1 MKDVPTV
8 SVVIPTFNRRQR
20 LHRVLSGLAAQTFD
34 GDVETV
40 VVSDGSTDGTDTY
53 LASGA
58 TPLPVVSA
66 TQPNQGPAVA
76 RNHGVE
82 LATGDLV
89 VFIDDDVVPDRGL
102 ISAHV
107 AAHARLGDDVVVIGP
122 MLDPPDHRMS
132 MWIRWEQAMLAKQ
145 YTAMTRGDFEPTAR
159 QFYTGNA
166 SVLRRHVIDVGG
178 FDSSFRRAEDVELAY
193 RLADRGVHFAYE
205 PAAIGY
211 HYAARSF
218 DSWRS
223 TGYAYG
229 RNDVIFCRDASRR
242 DILGWLPDEYRDRN
256 VMVRALTRLCV
267 PRPWLATAV
276 SRCLRVVARAG
287 KMVRSETITRQALSG
302 IYNVAYYRGVADE
315 LGDPE
320 LLWRWIDHDDGP
332 NRWRK

>member
-1 MKDVPTV
+1 MNGVFRERVLLVLEDEVGIVGGAFGDGRPTADMSAHSGEKTRRRGVVRDVPRV

-20 LHRVLSGLAAQTFD
+20 LHRVLAGLAAQTFD

-40 VVSDGSTDGTDTY
+40 VVSDGSTDGTDAY

-66 TQPNQGPAVA
+66 TQENQGPAVA

-132 MWIRWEQAMLAKQ
+132 MWIQWEQSMLAKQ

-166 SVLRRHVIDVGG
+166 SVLRRHVVDVGG

-193 RLADRGVHFAYE
+193 RLA
-205 PAAIGY
+205 
-211 HYAARSF
+211 
-218 DSWRS
+218 
-223 TGYAYG
+223 
-229 RNDVIFCRDASRR
+229 
-242 DILGWLPDEYRDRN
+242 
-256 VMVRALTRLCV
+256 
-267 PRPWLATAV
+267 V
-276 SRCLRVVARAG
+276 SRCALRLRAG
-287 KMVRSETITRQALSG
+287 GDRLPLRRPQLRFVAVDRLHVR
-302 IYNVAYYRGVADE
+302 
-315 LGDPE
+315 P
-320 LLWRWIDHDDGP
+320 
-332 NRWRK
+332 